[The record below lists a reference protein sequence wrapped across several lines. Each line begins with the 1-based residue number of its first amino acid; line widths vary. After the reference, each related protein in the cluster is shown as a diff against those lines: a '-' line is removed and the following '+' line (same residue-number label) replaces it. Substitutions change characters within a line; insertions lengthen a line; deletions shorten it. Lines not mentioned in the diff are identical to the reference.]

1 MFSDKYQC
9 IDVYLYVKQKQ
20 NIIMMTR
27 KTIFTVMLLVSFGL
41 SVFAQRKGVTVKIN
55 DLDKVTTTVQNATS
69 SSSSSCNTSDFP
81 VYQGTELKDVDIA
94 DLKWISVRHDLTPS
108 DPNYVK
114 LELTFKDGTSGIYEM
129 VRYVR
134 FIGKTEEGNYA
145 KMVKDINTI
154 EILPNT

>member
-9 IDVYLYVKQKQ
+9 IDVYLYVKQKK

-41 SVFAQRKGVTVKIN
+41 SAFAQNRGVTVKIN

-81 VYQGTELKDVDIA
+81 VYQGAELKDVDIA

-114 LELTFKDGTSGIYEM
+114 LELTFKDGSSGIYEI
-129 VRYVR
+129 VRYIR

>member
-1 MFSDKYQC
+1 MYICNVNRRK
-9 IDVYLYVKQKQ
+9 

-27 KTIFTVMLLVSFGL
+27 KTIFTVMLLVFFGL
-41 SVFAQRKGVTVKIN
+41 SAFAQRRGVTVKIN
-55 DLDKVTTTVQNATS
+55 DLDKETTTVQNATS

-81 VYQGTELKDVDIA
+81 VYQGTEEKDVDIA

-114 LELTFKDGTSGIYEM
+114 LELTFKDGSTGIYEM

-134 FIGKTEEGNYA
+134 FAGKTDDGNYA

-154 EILPNT
+154 EIVQNP